1 VKTIV
6 IIVSP
11 QGNSSLETRGFSG
24 TGCRDASRFLEQA
37 LGKTAEEKLT
47 TEFFR
52 SDAIEPA
59 RQTESNG
66 PQP

>member
-1 VKTIV
+1 MKTIV

-59 RQTESNG
+59 RQTELNG

>member
-1 VKTIV
+1 MKTIV